1 MSTLRLLVW
10 HECRLTAEVIAES
23 LRAATA
29 ATSILVLSDLHDLG
43 REAARLGRC
52 VAVVAGDIGAAVLDV
67 AENLSSEAPGCNV
80 VLVATQPTPALI
92 DQATRGGSISI
103 VSHNAGMAHLV
114 HAVRGAAAGCP
125 TIDVAVVRPRAA
137 AEASPLSRRER
148 DVMILTSTG
157 CPIKEIAAKLFLTPG
172 TVRNVSS
179 SAIRK
184 ASARNRFEAARVAS
198 SHGWL

>member
-1 MSTLRLLVW
+1 MSTLRLVVW

-23 LRAATA
+23 LRAATPA
-29 ATSILVLSDLHDLG
+29 ASILVLGDLHDLG

-52 VAVVAGDIGAAVLDV
+52 VAVVAGDIGPAVLDA
-67 AENLSSEAPGCNV
+67 AERLAIEAPSCNV
-80 VLVATQPTPALI
+80 VLVATQTTPLSI
-92 DQATRGGSISI
+92 DQAARHGSISI
-103 VSHNAGMAHLV
+103 VSHNAGMAHLI

-125 TIDVAVVRPRAA
+125 TIDVAVVRPPEEAA
-137 AEASPLSRRER
+137 ASPLSRRER
-148 DVMILTSTG
+148 DVMILTSSG
-157 CPIKEIAAKLFLTPG
+157 CPIKEIAAKLPFTPG

-184 ASARNRFEAARVAS
+184 VSARNRFEAARVAS